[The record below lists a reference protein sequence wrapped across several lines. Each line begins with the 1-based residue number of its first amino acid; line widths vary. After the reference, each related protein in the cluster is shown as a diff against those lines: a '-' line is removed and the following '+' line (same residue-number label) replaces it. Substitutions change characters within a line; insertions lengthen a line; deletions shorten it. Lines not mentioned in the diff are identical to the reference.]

1 VDRQKR
7 QSSAF
12 PWVGE
17 TLAEARCVRDEGV
30 DSVRELFGVLKLVC
44 ELLKVYYPRPRGVVI
59 DAVVFFDLQSWL
71 ERRCET
77 GPLMPQPH
85 VVGAAVPQIGERA
98 KHPTKELRVFIVKAV
113 GNIGF
118 DSGVCE
124 AVIGLGECSHGQHFD
139 GVPEGN
145 GVVEAVLANEGF
157 LGSFNIGM
165 EGIDDALR
173 GKGGA
178 SSACSVWFL
187 IAFLAQITVGEA

>member
-1 VDRQKR
+1 
-7 QSSAF
+7 
-12 PWVGE
+12 VGE

-44 ELLKVYYPRPRGVVI
+44 ELLKVYYPRPRGAVI

-77 GPLMPQPH
+77 GPLMPQPD

-98 KHPTKELRVFIVKAV
+98 KHPTKELRVFIAKAV

-139 GVPEGN
+139 GMVYGD
-145 GVVEAVLANEGF
+145 GVAESLNSGEWPTITSFTEVAGEFWQGF
-157 LGSFNIGM
+157 SGS
-165 EGIDDALR
+165 LHR
-173 GKGGA
+173 
-178 SSACSVWFL
+178 SSN
-187 IAFLAQITVGEA
+187 